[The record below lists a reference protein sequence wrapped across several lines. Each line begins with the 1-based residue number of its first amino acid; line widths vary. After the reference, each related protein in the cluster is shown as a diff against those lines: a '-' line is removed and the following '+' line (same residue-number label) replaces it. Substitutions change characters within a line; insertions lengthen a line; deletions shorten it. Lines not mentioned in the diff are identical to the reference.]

1 MKNNTISLFLLFF
14 ICLLQACG
22 TGSGAS
28 DLVRERFTVAEEG
41 SPISPDYTSVTIPP
55 NIAPLNFRYSDPDAW
70 KAETIFQYSGKQL
83 KIRGLKVKWS
93 ERKWKRMLHESVG
106 GEISVKG
113 TVAYRNAPAKSYGW
127 KIYVS
132 PDPVDAYLSYRLI
145 EPGYEVW
152 DDVCIV
158 ERCTE
163 NFKETVLSSYE
174 NTSNACMNCHVHC
187 QGRGDLSIFYLRGPN
202 GGAILN
208 RDGKLRKLSLKDSTM
223 ISGTVYGE
231 IHPEGRFG
239 VFSSNIII
247 PGFHTFGNRRLEV
260 FDSAS
265 DLCIADF
272 DSNRMI
278 VPGHLA
284 RKDVLETFPA
294 FSAGG
299 DRIFY
304 CSADTV
310 SLPGD
315 ILDLKYSL
323 NSVSFNAETGEC
335 GTDVEVLREGVSVCH
350 PKASPDGRFLVYTIA
365 GYGTFPIWHTEC
377 DLEMM
382 ELGTGRIISMEPANS
397 DRSDSYHSWSSNSRW
412 LVFASK
418 RGDGQYGKPF
428 FCHIGEDG
436 SVSKPFVLPQKDPSF
451 YEKTLKS
458 FNIPDLSSSS
468 VGFGYKTIGRIW
480 KDVPT
485 EPFGA
490 N

>member
-1 MKNNTISLFLLFF
+1 MSFL
-14 ICLLQACG
+14 CLVLESCG
-22 TGSGAS
+22 AGNGAS
-28 DLVRERFTVAEEG
+28 EMVLEHFTVNEQTI
-41 SPISPDYTSVTIPP
+41 PISPDYAFVTVPR
-55 NIAPLNFRYSDPDAW
+55 NIAPLNFRYTAANAK
-70 KAETIFQYSGKQL
+70 KAETVFIYNGKQL
-83 KIRGLKVKWS
+83 KISGLKVKWNP
-93 ERKWKRMLHESVG
+93 RKWKDMLSESAGTDIMVKGIVRFRG
-106 GEISVKG
+106 GSEQEYSWKISV
-113 TVAYRNAPAKSYGW
+113 S
-127 KIYVS
+127 S
-132 PDPVDAYLSYRLI
+132 DPVDSYLSYRLI

-163 NFKETVLSSYE
+163 DFSETVLSSYK
-174 NTSNACMNCHVHC
+174 NTANACMNCHVHS
-187 QGRGDLSIFYLRGPN
+187 QGRGDLSIFYLRGPK

-208 RDGKLRKLSLKDSTM
+208 RNGSLRKLSLKDSTM

-239 VFSSNIII
+239 VFSSNIIV

-272 DSNRMI
+272 DGNRMI
-278 VPGHLA
+278 VPEHLA
-284 RKDVLETFPA
+284 RKDVFETFPA
-294 FSAGG
+294 FSADGQ
-299 DRIFY
+299 RIFY

-315 ILDLKYSL
+315 IQNLRYSL
-323 NSVSFNAETGEC
+323 CSVSFDSQTGEC
-335 GTDVEVLREGVSVCH
+335 GKEVQVLREGVSVCH
-350 PKASPDGRFLVYTIA
+350 PKASPDGRFLVYTVA

-382 ELGTGRIISMEPANS
+382 DIATGRTISMEAANS
-397 DRSDSYHSWSSNSRW
+397 DRSDTYHSWSSNSRW

-418 RGDGQYGKPF
+418 RGDGQYGKPY

-436 SVSKPFVLPQKDPSF
+436 SVSKPFVLPQEDPSF

-458 FNIPDLSSSS
+458 FNIPDLSSTS
-468 VGFGYKTIGRIW
+468 VGFDYKTIGRIW
-480 KDVPT
+480 KDVEA
-485 EPFGA
+485 EPFNIA
-490 N
+490 HYLAK

>member
-1 MKNNTISLFLLFF
+1 
-14 ICLLQACG
+14 
-22 TGSGAS
+22 
-28 DLVRERFTVAEEG
+28 
-41 SPISPDYTSVTIPP
+41 
-55 NIAPLNFRYSDPDAW
+55 
-70 KAETIFQYSGKQL
+70 
-83 KIRGLKVKWS
+83 
-93 ERKWKRMLHESVG
+93 
-106 GEISVKG
+106 
-113 TVAYRNAPAKSYGW
+113 
-127 KIYVS
+127 
-132 PDPVDAYLSYRLI
+132 
-145 EPGYEVW
+145 
-152 DDVCIV
+152 
-158 ERCTE
+158 
-163 NFKETVLSSYE
+163 
-174 NTSNACMNCHVHC
+174 
-187 QGRGDLSIFYLRGPN
+187 
-202 GGAILN
+202 
-208 RDGKLRKLSLKDSTM
+208 M

-365 GYGTFPIWHTEC
+365 GYGTFPI
-377 DLEMM
+377 
-382 ELGTGRIISMEPANS
+382 
-397 DRSDSYHSWSSNSRW
+397 
-412 LVFASK
+412 
-418 RGDGQYGKPF
+418 
-428 FCHIGEDG
+428 
-436 SVSKPFVLPQKDPSF
+436 
-451 YEKTLKS
+451 
-458 FNIPDLSSSS
+458 
-468 VGFGYKTIGRIW
+468 
-480 KDVPT
+480 
-485 EPFGA
+485 
-490 N
+490 

>member
-1 MKNNTISLFLLFF
+1 MKINTISFVLLSFL
-14 ICLLQACG
+14 CLTQACG

-28 DLVRERFTVAEEG
+28 DIVRERFSAEGE
-41 SPISPDYTSVTIPP
+41 SCPISPDYTSVTVPP
-55 NIAPLNFRYSDPDAW
+55 NIAPLNFRYSVPDA
-70 KAETIFQYSGKQL
+70 KRAETVFVYSGKQL
-83 KIRGLKVKWS
+83 KIKGLKVKWK
-93 ERKWKRMLHESVG
+93 ERKWKRMLSDAVG
-106 GEISVKG
+106 GEISVRG
-113 TVAYRNAPAKSYGW
+113 TVSFRNAPSESYEW
-127 KIYVS
+127 KMYVS
-132 PDPVDAYLSYRLI
+132 RDPVDSYLSYRLI

-152 DDVCIV
+152 DDVRIM

-163 NFKETVLSSYE
+163 NFEETVLSSYE

-187 QGRGDLSIFYLRGPN
+187 QGRGDLSIFYLRGPG

-208 RDGKLRKLSLKDSTM
+208 RDGKLRKLSLKDSSM

-231 IHPEGRFG
+231 LHPGGRFG
-239 VFSSNIII
+239 VFSTNKII
-247 PGFHTFGNRRLEV
+247 PGFHTFGNKRLEV
-260 FDSAS
+260 FDSES

-272 DSNRMI
+272 DNNRMI

-284 RKDVLETFPA
+284 RKDVFETFPA
-294 FSAGG
+294 FSADGR
-299 DRIFY
+299 RIYY

-315 ILDLKYSL
+315 IQDLNYSL
-323 NSVSFNAETGEC
+323 CSVSFDDRTGEC
-335 GTDVEVLREGVSVCH
+335 GTDIEVLRDGKSVCH
-350 PKASPDGRFLVYTIA
+350 PKASPDGRFLVYTVA
-365 GYGTFPIWHTEC
+365 DYGTFPIWHTEC

-382 ELGTGRIISMEPANS
+382 DLGTGNTVDMSAANS
-397 DRSDSYHSWSSNSRW
+397 DRSDTYHSWSSNSRW

-458 FNIPDLSSSS
+458 FNIPDLSSTS
-468 VGFGYKTIGRIW
+468 VGFGYKTIGSIW
-480 KDVPT
+480 KDVEA
-485 EPFGA
+485 EPFGSI
-490 N
+490 

>member
-1 MKNNTISLFLLFF
+1 MKNNIISIAFLFI
-14 ICLLQACG
+14 ICLSQGCG

-28 DLVRERFTVAEEG
+28 DLVRGRFLVEQDEA
-41 SPISPDYTSVTIPP
+41 PISPDYTSVTVPP
-55 NIAPLNFRYSDPDAW
+55 NIAPLNFRYLDLDA
-70 KAETIFQYSGKQL
+70 KRAETVFMYSGKQL
-83 KIRGLKVKWS
+83 KVRGLKVIFK
-93 ERKWKRMLHESVG
+93 ERKWRRMLQEAAG
-106 GEISVKG
+106 GEIAVKG
-113 TVAYRNAPAKSYGW
+113 TLSFRGAPSRSYEW

-132 PDPVDAYLSYRLI
+132 RDPVDSYVSYRLI

-152 DDVCIV
+152 DDVQIV

-187 QGRGDLSIFYLRGPN
+187 QGRGDLSLFYLRGPN

-208 RDGKLRKLSLKDSTM
+208 RDGKLRKLSLKDSSM

-231 IHPEGRFG
+231 LHPGGRFG

-272 DSNRMI
+272 DNDKMI
-278 VPGHLA
+278 VPEHLA

-294 FSAGG
+294 FSADG

-315 ILDLKYSL
+315 IRNLKYSL
-323 NSVSFNAETGEC
+323 CSVSFDAATGEC
-335 GTDVEVLREGVSVCH
+335 GKDVEVLREGVSVCH
-350 PKASPDGRFLVYTIA
+350 PKASPDGRFLVYTVA
-365 GYGTFPIWHTEC
+365 DYGTFPIWHTEC

-382 ELGTGRIISMEPANS
+382 DLGTGSILDMSAANS
-397 DRSDSYHSWSSNSRW
+397 DRSDTYHSWSSNSRW

-428 FCHIGEDG
+428 FCYIGEDG

-451 YEKTLKS
+451 YDKTLKS
-458 FNIPDLSSSS
+458 FNIPDFSSTS

-480 KDVPT
+480 KDVQP
-485 EPFGA
+485 EPFSV

>member
-1 MKNNTISLFLLFF
+1 MKNNIISLASLFI
-14 ICLLQACG
+14 ICLAQGCG

-28 DLVRERFTVAEEG
+28 DLVREHFTVVQDE
-41 SPISPDYTSVTIPP
+41 SPISPDYTSVTVPP
-55 NIAPLNFRYSDPDAW
+55 NIAPLNFRYLDPDA
-70 KAETIFQYSGKQL
+70 KRAETVFLYSGKQL
-83 KIRGLKVKWS
+83 KIKGLKVKWN
-93 ERKWKRMLHESVG
+93 ERKWKRMLQESVG
-106 GEISVKG
+106 GEISVKATLSFRG
-113 TVAYRNAPAKSYGW
+113 APSKSYAW
-127 KIYVS
+127 KMYVS
-132 PDPVDAYLSYRLI
+132 RDPVDSYLSYRLI

-187 QGRGDLSIFYLRGPN
+187 QGRGDLSIFYLRGPK

-208 RDGKLRKLSLKDSTM
+208 RDGKLRKLSLRDSSM

-231 IHPEGRFG
+231 LHPGGHFG

-247 PGFHTFGNRRLEV
+247 PGFHTLGNKRLEV

-272 DSNRMI
+272 DNDRMI
-278 VPGHLA
+278 VPAHLA

-294 FSAGG
+294 FSADGT
-299 DRIFY
+299 RIFY

-315 ILDLKYSL
+315 IRNLKYSL
-323 NSVSFNAETGEC
+323 CSVSFNPETGEC
-335 GTDVEVLREGVSVCH
+335 GTDIEILREGVSVCH
-350 PKASPDGRFLVYTIA
+350 PKASPDGRFLVYTVA
-365 GYGTFPIWHTEC
+365 DYGTFPIWHTEC

-382 ELGTGRIISMEPANS
+382 DLATGGILDMSAANS
-397 DRSDSYHSWSSNSRW
+397 DRSDTYHSWSSNSRW

-458 FNIPDLSSSS
+458 FNIPDLSSTS

-480 KDVPT
+480 EDVQP

-490 N
+490 I